1 MKLIESASQNKG
13 KKIVFTFDTGHTLT
27 AYQDRASWITL
38 PNRSRTAV
46 ATYWK
51 GLNQK
56 MMVAI
61 KKGIE

>member
-13 KKIVFTFDTGHTLT
+13 KEIVFTFDTGHTLT
-27 AYQDRASWITL
+27 AYPDGESWITL
-38 PNRSRTAV
+38 PNRSRSAV
-46 ATYWK
+46 ASYWK
-51 GLNQK
+51 VLNQK